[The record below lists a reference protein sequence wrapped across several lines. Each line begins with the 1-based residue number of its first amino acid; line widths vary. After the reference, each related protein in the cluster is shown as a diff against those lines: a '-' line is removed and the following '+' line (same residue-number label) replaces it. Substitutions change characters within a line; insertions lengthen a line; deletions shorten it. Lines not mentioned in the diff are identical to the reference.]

1 MTTNLNIESIF
12 PNYTFTS
19 TAATKA
25 VIDDA
30 FVFSGNPA
38 DGETLTV
45 TFDAV
50 TYSINFLGSLSS
62 GAGANVV
69 EIKIGANAATNRDL
83 LKKAINGSSD
93 NTNIAYG
100 SGVEETEGINGVSA
114 VNGTTTNGAKIQSE
128 DAGAFQV
135 DIGGT
140 ASNVVVSSTTTG
152 TGTAVGGTMQFD
164 IADLDLS
171 QNPLTASEAAAT
183 SGDYRKVLFHFIEKY
198 EQYLS
203 SYEQVTGITVT
214 AGGTGF
220 IAGDVV
226 NFSGGNPDTAATATV
241 GSVDSSGVIQTI
253 TISSNGKGYTS
264 APTLT
269 VTSTS
274 GANATLTAVISDRVP
289 TNLTMSRGSLSED
302 TDAGTFFRTYGSTFG
317 FESTSIDI
325 KAE

>member
-25 VIDDA
+25 EIDDA
-30 FVFSGNPA
+30 FVFGGNPL

-45 TFDAV
+45 TFDSV
-50 TYSINFLGSLSS
+50 TYSINFLASLSGS
-62 GAGANVV
+62 AGANVV
-69 EIKIGANAATNRDL
+69 EVKIGAGAATNRDL
-83 LKKAINGSSD
+83 FKKAINGSSD
-93 NTNIAYG
+93 TTNIDYG

-114 VNGTTTNGAKIQSE
+114 VNGTTTNGVKIQSE
-128 DAGAFQV
+128 DAGAYQV
-135 DIGGT
+135 DIGGSAT
-140 ASNVVVSSTTTG
+140 NVTVSGTTTD

-183 SGDYRKVLFHFIEKY
+183 TGDYRKVLFHFIEKY

-203 SYEQVTGITVT
+203 SYEQVTGVTIT

-226 NFSGGNPDTAATATV
+226 NFSGGSPDTAATATV
-241 GSVDSSGVIQTI
+241 GSVDGSGTIQTV

-264 APTLT
+264 APSLT

>member
-12 PNYTFTS
+12 PNYSFTS

-25 VIDDA
+25 EIDDA
-30 FVFSGNPA
+30 FIFGGNPA
-38 DGETLTV
+38 NGDTLEV
-45 TFDAV
+45 TFDSV
-50 TYSINFLGSLSS
+50 TYSINFLTALSS
-62 GAGANVV
+62 GAGANEV
-69 EIKIGANAATNRDL
+69 EIKIGAGAAANRDL

-93 NTNIAYG
+93 ATNIAYG
-100 SGVEETEGINGVSA
+100 AGVEETEGINGVSA
-114 VNGTTTNGAKIQSE
+114 VNGTSTNSVKIQSE
-128 DAGAFQV
+128 DAGAYQV
-135 DIGGT
+135 DIGGG
-140 ASNVVVSSTTTG
+140 ASNVTVSSTTTD

-203 SYEQVTGITVT
+203 SYEQVTDITVT

-220 IAGDVV
+220 AAGDVV
-226 NFSGGNPDTAATATV
+226 NFSGGSPDTAATATV
-241 GSVDSSGVIQTI
+241 GTVDSSGVIQTI
-253 TISSNGKGYTS
+253 SISSPGKGYTS
-264 APTLT
+264 VPSLT
-269 VTSTS
+269 VTSTN

>member
-12 PNYTFTS
+12 PNYSFTS

-25 VIDDA
+25 QIDDA
-30 FVFSGNPA
+30 FVFTGNPS
-38 DGETLTV
+38 DGETLEV
-45 TFDAV
+45 TFDSV
-50 TYSINFLGSLSS
+50 TYSINFLTTLSGS
-62 GAGANVV
+62 AGANEV
-69 EIKIGANAATNRDL
+69 EIKIGAGAAANRDL

-93 NTNIAYG
+93 ATNIAYG
-100 SGVEETEGINGVSA
+100 TGVEETEGINGVSA
-114 VNGTTTNGAKIQSE
+114 VNGTTANSVKVQSE
-128 DAGAFQV
+128 DAGAYQV

-140 ASNVVVSSTTTG
+140 ASNVTVSTTTTN

-164 IADLDLS
+164 ISDLDLS

-183 SGDYRKVLFHFIEKY
+183 TGDYRKVLFHFIEKY

-203 SYEQVTGITVT
+203 SYEQVTDITVT

-220 IAGDVV
+220 AAGDVV
-226 NFSGGNPDTAATATV
+226 NFSGGSPDTAATATV
-241 GSVDSSGVIQTI
+241 GTVDTSGVIQTI
-253 TISSNGKGYTS
+253 SISSPGKGYTS
-264 APTLT
+264 VPSLT
-269 VTSTS
+269 VTSTN

>member
-25 VIDDA
+25 EIDDA
-30 FVFSGNPA
+30 FVFGGNPA
-38 DGETLTV
+38 DSDTLTV
-45 TFDAV
+45 TFDSV
-50 TYSINFLGSLSS
+50 TYSINFLTSLSV
-62 GAGANVV
+62 GAAANVV
-69 EIKIGANAATNRDL
+69 EIRIGANAGANRDL

-93 NTNIAYG
+93 TTNIAYG
-100 SGVEETEGINGVSA
+100 TGVEETEGINGVSA
-114 VNGTTTNGAKIQSE
+114 VNGTTSNGVKIQSE
-128 DAGAFQV
+128 DAGAYEV
-135 DIGGT
+135 AIGGS
-140 ASNVVVSSTTTG
+140 AANVTVSSTTTD

-171 QNPLTASEAAAT
+171 QNPLTASEAAAST
-183 SGDYRKVLFHFIEKY
+183 GDYRKVLFHFIEKY

-220 IAGDVV
+220 IAGEVV

-241 GSVDSSGVIQTI
+241 GTVDSSGAIQTI
-253 TISSNGKGYTS
+253 TISSPGKGYTS